1 MVKDSESEIKLQI
14 KVQVCTH
21 LEREV
26 PGPGL
31 GQEAVSLAEALHDQA
46 LDVVHLE
53 KETVTYVLSQFPSRF
68 TGK

>member
-21 LEREV
+21 LESKV

-31 GQEAVSLAEALHDQA
+31 GEEAVSLTEALHDQA

-53 KETVTYVLSQFPSRF
+53 KETVTYVLSQ
-68 TGK
+68 

>member
-1 MVKDSESEIKLQI
+1 MIKITFKMLHHEKKQLSRFESEKKLKI

-31 GQEAVSLAEALHDQA
+31 REEAVSLAEALHDQA
-46 LDVVHLE
+46 LDVVYLE
-53 KETVTYVLSQFPSRF
+53 KE
-68 TGK
+68 